1 MTSAFSAS
9 AELTAPG
16 QSVSVSTAAGTISGE
31 SLGID
36 HDGALLIR
44 KDDGFVERVLA
55 GDLVYDPSGP
65 SEPGRRSS
73 YG

>member
-1 MTSAFSAS
+1 MKRWL
-9 AELTAPG
+9 E
-16 QSVSVSTAAGTISGE
+16 VSTALGVVRGE

-44 KDDGFVERVLA
+44 KDDGFVERLLA
-55 GDLVYDPSGP
+55 GDVTFHST
-65 SEPGRRSS
+65 SR